1 MHLREQDNMTA
12 GKQRAKYL
20 ATLVLAFIY
29 LGGGLLCLASYP
41 LMSYIVLFAG
51 MALLSYSA
59 AGLFRLQDKHESFL
73 RRK

>member
-1 MHLREQDNMTA
+1 MTA

-20 ATLVLAFIY
+20 ATLVLAFCY

-41 LMSYIVLFAG
+41 LISYFVLFAG
-51 MALLSYSA
+51 MVLLTYSA
-59 AGLFRLQDKHESFL
+59 AGLFQPPKKHESFL